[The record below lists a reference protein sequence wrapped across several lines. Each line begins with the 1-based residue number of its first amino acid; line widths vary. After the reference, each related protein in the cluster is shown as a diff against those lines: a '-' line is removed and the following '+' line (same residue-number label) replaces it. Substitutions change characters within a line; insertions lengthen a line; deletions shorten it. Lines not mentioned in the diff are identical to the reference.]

1 VVRAVRPLAQEKE
14 PRLRGYE
21 TEGGERIGA
30 GDRLLLQKAQAVRA
44 GARGDEDYDV
54 VAADGKV
61 IGRIFEAT
69 ASPIGT
75 PWMWILT
82 SYRDHEDRTPAHGYE
97 TKRQAAMQAFAR
109 SWEA

>member
-1 VVRAVRPLAQEKE
+1 LGTV
-14 PRLRGYE
+14 
-21 TEGGERIGA
+21 T
-30 GDRLLLQKAQAVRA
+30 DLLLKKATTVRA

-54 VAADGKV
+54 VAADGTV

-82 SYRDHEDRTPAHGYE
+82 SYRDHEDQTPTHGYE
-97 TKRQAAMQAFAR
+97 ATREAAMQAFAR

>member
-1 VVRAVRPLAQEKE
+1 MKNPL
-14 PRLRGYE
+14 
-21 TEGGERIGA
+21 GGGKKRDG
-30 GDRLLLQKAQAVRA
+30 GGLGTVTDLLLQKAQAVRA

-54 VAADGKV
+54 VAADGTV

-82 SYRDHEDRTPAHGYE
+82 SYRDHEDRTPAQGYE
-97 TKRQAAMQAFAR
+97 ATRQAAMQAFAR